1 MFSGRRNIFLQN
13 LGAKSTGK
21 VVNFSPISLIGH
33 VDFHLFSPWVAWLSS
48 FQSSFKSIH
57 PPKMGELRP
66 RFLSPY
72 GMKLRCKNQN
82 KESELNTVNREFIG
96 IGHLANTQRIYFK
109 NARQNVLQEEVNVL
123 INGRVSS
130 LHIGYKHFDYVV
142 EQAIAGDQVVYRMV
156 IRNNILLQWASLKD
170 SEKYYID
177 LLNDIIPGT
186 VVRLILN

>member
-1 MFSGRRNIFLQN
+1 MSHTSQDFISIAFLG
-13 LGAKSTGK
+13 LVSLK
-21 VVNFSPISLIGH
+21 ISCFLVDEIYSCKTLHLIGH

-82 KESELNTVNREFIG
+82 KESELNTVNREFIC
-96 IGHLANTQRIYFK
+96 IGHLANTPRIYFK

-123 INGRVSS
+123 INGRV
-130 LHIGYKHFDYVV
+130 LHYILTT
-142 EQAIAGDQVVYRMV
+142 
-156 IRNNILLQWASLKD
+156 NISTM
-170 SEKYYID
+170 
-177 LLNDIIPGT
+177 LLNKQLLVIKLSTGWLSETIYC
-186 VVRLILN
+186 